1 VNSEGGRKPALF
13 LINKEN
19 MNDWIKQ
26 ITENRL
32 AVTLIVLIIG
42 GMFGFYVNTMVSTGN
57 YEIRIMVIET
67 EIQALKLRQGQ
78 IEQVISMK
86 QDRSSFDDCI
96 RDLNTKMD
104 RFNTETNQR
113 FDKLFELILNKQQN
127 P

>member
-57 YEIRIMVIET
+57 YEIRIMAIET

-78 IEQVISMK
+78 IEQVILMK

>member
-57 YEIRIMVIET
+57 YEIRIMAIET

-96 RDLNTKMD
+96 RDLNHKMD

-127 P
+127 L